1 MWNYIYQDEL
11 YHYGVKGMKWGV
23 KKSEYDSMS
32 KDQKKKLR
40 KEYKQ
45 DEKWKKKTTSLRNY
59 NKTWLDSYNKFNS
72 QLPDIGKTIK
82 KGSIEQM
89 DSQYVKRFNQ
99 IMKKSLNDFSKSLS
113 SPSGRYAVDMFVNSL
128 SDRPIMSLTDNRNP
142 DEVTVYRY

>member
-32 KDQKKKLR
+32 KGQKKKLR

-45 DEKWKKKTTSLRNY
+45 DEKWKKKTTSIRNY

-72 QLPDIGKTIK
+72 QLSDINKTIK

>member
-45 DEKWKKKTTSLRNY
+45 DEKWKKKTTSIRNY
-59 NKTWLDSYNKFNS
+59 NKTRLDSYNKFNS
-72 QLPDIGKTIK
+72 QLSDINKTIK

>member
-72 QLPDIGKTIK
+72 QLPDINKTIK

-99 IMKKSLNDFSKSLS
+99 IMKKSLNDASKSLS

>member
-11 YHYGVKGMKWGV
+11 YHYGVKGMKWRV

-45 DEKWKKKTTSLRNY
+45 DEKWKKKATSLRNY

-72 QLPDIGKTIK
+72 QLSDINKTIK
-82 KGSIEQM
+82 KGSTKQM
-89 DSQYVKRFNQ
+89 DSQYVKQFNQ
-99 IMKKSLNDFSKSLS
+99 IMKKSLNDFSKSS

-142 DEVTVYRY
+142 DEVTIYRY

>member
-23 KKSEYDSMS
+23 TKSEYDSMS
-32 KDQKKKLR
+32 KDQKKKPR

-72 QLPDIGKTIK
+72 QISDINKTIK
-82 KGSIEQM
+82 KGSTKQM

-99 IMKKSLNDFSKSLS
+99 IMKKSLNDLSKSLS

-128 SDRPIMSLTDNRNP
+128 SDRPIMSLIDNRNP
-142 DEVTVYRY
+142 DEVTIYRY

>member
-23 KKSEYDSMS
+23 TKSEYDSMS

-72 QLPDIGKTIK
+72 QLSDINKTIK
-82 KGSIEQM
+82 KGSTKQM

-99 IMKKSLNDFSKSLS
+99 IMKKSLNDFSKSSS

-142 DEVTVYRY
+142 DEVTIYRY

>member
-45 DEKWKKKTTSLRNY
+45 DEKWKKKTTSIRNY

-72 QLPDIGKTIK
+72 QLSDINKTIK

-128 SDRPIMSLTDNRNP
+128 SDRPIMSLTANRNP

>member
-45 DEKWKKKTTSLRNY
+45 DEKWKKKTTSIRNY

-72 QLPDIGKTIK
+72 QLSDINKTIK

-89 DSQYVKRFNQ
+89 DSQYVKRFNK

>member
-45 DEKWKKKTTSLRNY
+45 DEKWKKKTTSIRNY

-72 QLPDIGKTIK
+72 QLSDINKTIK
-82 KGSIEQM
+82 NKYFHST
-89 DSQYVKRFNQ
+89 YF
-99 IMKKSLNDFSKSLS
+99 
-113 SPSGRYAVDMFVNSL
+113 
-128 SDRPIMSLTDNRNP
+128 LTI
-142 DEVTVYRY
+142 TTW

>member
-45 DEKWKKKTTSLRNY
+45 DEKWKKKTTSIRNY

-72 QLPDIGKTIK
+72 QLSDINKTIK